1 VATVCR
7 VTLRRLLAGLLTA
20 ALLVPAVLVTLARA
34 LDLPGGLWV
43 RLTAFTPHA
52 GLLYLAAAVV
62 LLLTWLR
69 GHGGIAVR
77 VLTVLSFVGLGLH
90 VYWASG
96 PFVGSGAGDAE
107 AAGHGRVHVMTAN
120 LRFGQADAAQLVGLV
135 VAHDVDVLVVEE
147 VTPQS
152 VAGMRSAGLDQ
163 VLPHHAGRPSS
174 RSTHGTMVFSRTPLR
189 HVRRLSTTFNSY
201 SLDVALRGPKGML
214 HLLAVHPHPPTG
226 DIRGWHAEQT
236 VVRRAAAGLSG
247 PAVIAGDL
255 NATMDHASLRELQG
269 RGYDDAA
276 TQARSG
282 WQPTWP
288 SSGIV
293 SPLGI
298 DVPSLVAIDH
308 VMARGLRATRTQ
320 AFPIEGTDHRALL
333 AILAR

>member
-1 VATVCR
+1 MR
-7 VTLRRLLAGLLTA
+7 LRWLLVGLLTA
-20 ALLVPAVLVTLARA
+20 VLLVPALLVTLARA
-34 LDLPGGLWV
+34 LALSGGLWV

-52 GLLYLAAAVV
+52 VVLYLAAAVV

-77 VLTVLSFVGLGLH
+77 VLAVVSVVGLGLH

-96 PFVGSGAGDAE
+96 PFVGAGAAE

-120 LRFGQADAAQLVGLV
+120 LRFGGADTAQLVGLV
-135 VAHDVDVLVVEE
+135 VAHHVDVLVLEE
-147 VTPQS
+147 VTPQA
-152 VAGMRSAGLDQ
+152 VAGMENAGLGQ
-163 VLPHHAGRPSS
+163 VLPHQAGEPSP
-174 RSTHGTMVFSRTPLR
+174 RTPRGTMVFSRTRLS
-189 HVRRLSTTFNSY
+189 HVHRLSTTFNSY
-201 SLDVALRGPKGML
+201 SLDVALGAPKDTL

-226 DIRGWHAEQT
+226 DIRGWHTEQT

-320 AFPIEGTDHRALL
+320 TYPVEGTDHRALL
-333 AILAR
+333 ATLSR

>member
-1 VATVCR
+1 VCR
-7 VTLRRLLAGLLTA
+7 VKLRWLVLGLVVA
-20 ALLVPAVLVTLARA
+20 VLLVPAVLITLARV

-52 GLLYLAAAVV
+52 ALLYLAAAVV

-77 VLTVLSFVGLGLH
+77 VLAVVSVVGLGLH

-96 PFVGSGAGDAE
+96 PFVGSGADAAE

-120 LRFGQADAAQLVGLV
+120 LRFGQADTAQLVGLV
-135 VAHDVDVLVVEE
+135 VAHDVDLLVVEE
-147 VTPQS
+147 VTPQA
-152 VAGMRSAGLDQ
+152 VAGMKSAGLGR
-163 VLPHHAGRPSS
+163 VLPHQAGSASPRT
-174 RSTHGTMVFSRTPLR
+174 THGTMVFSRTRLS
-189 HVRRLSTTFNSY
+189 HVHRLSTKFNSY
-201 SLDVALRGPKGML
+201 SLDVALGGPKGTL

-236 VVRRAAAGLSG
+236 VVRRAAAGLSS

-293 SPLGI
+293 SPLGM

-320 AFPIEGTDHRALL
+320 TFPIEGTDHRPLL
-333 AILAR
+333 AMLSR

>member
-1 VATVCR
+1 MR
-7 VTLRRLLAGLLTA
+7 LRWLLVGVLTA
-20 ALLVPAVLVTLARA
+20 ALLVPAVLVTVARA
-34 LDLPGGLWV
+34 LDLSGGLWV

-52 GLLYLAAAVV
+52 ALLYLAAAVV

-77 VLTVLSFVGLGLH
+77 VLAVVSLLGLGLH
-90 VYWASG
+90 LYWASG
-96 PFVGSGAGDAE
+96 PFVGSGGGAAE

-120 LRFGQADAAQLVGLV
+120 LRFGSADTAQLVGLF
-135 VAHDVDVLVVEE
+135 VAHDVDVLVLEE
-147 VTPQS
+147 VTPQA
-152 VAGMRSAGLDQ
+152 VARMKSAGLDR
-163 VLPHHAGRPSS
+163 VLPHQAGRPSP
-174 RSTHGTMVFSRTPLR
+174 RSTHGTMVFSRT
-189 HVRRLSTTFNSY
+189 RLSHVHRLNTNFNSY
-201 SLDVALRGPKGML
+201 SLDVALGAPKGTL

-236 VVRRAAAGLSG
+236 VVRRAAAGLSS

-298 DVPSLVAIDH
+298 NVPSLVAIDH
-308 VMARGLRATRTQ
+308 VMARDLRATRTQ
-320 AFPIEGTDHRALL
+320 TFPIEGTDHRALL
-333 AILAR
+333 ATLAR